1 MDFKMTG
8 IRTIATAAFCAI
20 SLGAVA
26 QDMPPAG
33 EARDFNIPEP
43 TVVEFENGLR
53 ATFVQYGNVPKVT
66 ISARVRA
73 GDLNEPE
80 KNGIAGMLASMM
92 EEGTTS
98 RSAQDIA
105 FEAASMGGEL
115 AISGDTSEITLG
127 IDVLSEHATK
137 AAELVADVLMNATL
151 PESELARIKQD
162 ALRNLSVTLSQPQP
176 QANKAFAKLIY
187 GDHIYGK
194 PYAEEDVLSALTIE
208 DLKAFYDAELGA
220 KRTNIYVVGQFDEAA
235 MKETL
240 AKTLG
245 TWKSGKDMITEVP
258 QTQTALR
265 VHMIDRPGAPQST
278 LYLGL
283 AVPDIHSAD
292 KTALDVMNTMLGG
305 SFISRITANIREDKG
320 YTYSPRSGI
329 TDFYGASHWVQRAD
343 VTTEAT
349 AASLTEIFKEIDRL
363 ANEDASEEDVA
374 SYKNFRTG
382 VFVLRNATRGGII
395 GQLANLDFHGL
406 PRERLTNFV
415 ADTMAVSAADVKRVT
430 AEYINPAQMT
440 LVLVGDLAK
449 IRESVEKLPQF
460 EEADITVAE

>member
-1 MDFKMTG
+1 MSFMKP
-8 IRTIATAAFCAI
+8 IFAAAALCAFGV
-20 SLGAVA
+20 SAVA

-33 EARDFNIPEP
+33 EAREFNIPEP

-73 GDLNEPE
+73 GNLNAPGQ
-80 KNGIAGMLASMM
+80 NGIAGVVASMM

-115 AISGDTSEITLG
+115 GIGASTSQITVG

-151 PESELARIKQD
+151 PESELPRIKQD
-162 ALRNLSVTLSQPQP
+162 ALRGLSVTLSQPQP
-176 QANKAFAKLIY
+176 QANQAFLKLIY
-187 GDHIYGK
+187 GDHIYGAAY
-194 PYAEEDVLSALTIE
+194 PSEEVLSALTIE
-208 DLKAFYDAELGA
+208 DLKSFYDAELGA
-220 KRTNIYVVGQFDEAA
+220 RRTNIYVVGQFDEAA
-235 MKETL
+235 MKDTL
-240 AKTLG
+240 AATLG
-245 TWKSGKDMITEVP
+245 SWDAGKDMITEVP
-258 QTQTALR
+258 ETQSGLR
-265 VHMIDRPGAPQST
+265 VHFIDRPDAPQST

-283 AVPDIHSAD
+283 AVPNTHSDD

-320 YTYSPRSGI
+320 YTYSPRSSI
-329 TDFYGASHWVQRAD
+329 TDFYGASHWLQQAD

-349 AASLTEIFKEIDRL
+349 AASLTEIFKEINRL
-363 ANEDASEEDVA
+363 ASEDASEDDV
-374 SYKNFRTG
+374 SNYKNFRAG
-382 VFVLRNATRGGII
+382 VFVLQNATRGGII
-395 GQLANLDFHGL
+395 GQLADLDFHGL

-415 ADTMAVSAADVKRVT
+415 ANTMAVSAADVKRVT
-430 AEYINPAQMT
+430 AEHITPANMT
-440 LVLVGDLAK
+440 LVVVGDLAK
-449 IRESVEKLPQF
+449 VRESVEALPQLDG
-460 EEADITVAE
+460 ADITGAE